1 MAVNDKDKP
10 RTGLQATMARLSR
23 PMYEQAPTA
32 QEIYRG
38 VGPRQAAHAVGSEMR
53 KLPGQISSA
62 ASTTGQVASGVVGSA
77 PQVVR
82 GLANSTGTAARN
94 FAGTDFRGAGS
105 SFASSVGQTATG
117 LGDTLGPPARQLARR
132 GAEGVANVAMDRI
145 RPYAETGGALAAGLR
160 GDALPQRPAASTP
173 ATAPAT
179 SGRAPLL
186 PGLVR
191 ATGDAIRG
199 VQATNLMRPNL
210 AAGIP
215 TAASGAAPQ
224 PAAPAPVMIDR
235 VLPDGSFASQ
245 QRATPPQG
253 PRPGDM
259 NTFTGRD
266 GQTRRVDVRATPADA
281 ATPYGVPSLSR
292 PQPSQAASQYG
303 IPSLARPQPGQGTP
317 ALNLT
322 RPTANPAG
330 QRAAILDPRSS
341 ASEMVRRANA
351 AMQSARVRSPAANTR
366 SQMQRHYDAA
376 GAERDFWLNQAGSL
390 GSDAQARFLAG
401 QQLRSQEGQTAAGLA
416 TQQNIADGRNAT
428 DLQRGFADNAARMQ
442 VAQTQQQGAM
452 DRLNLDLSRPQP
464 PITLAD
470 GTLAQ
475 LGPDGTL
482 KPYTMPDGSAARGL
496 QRPQR
501 DYMAEARLRALGLA
515 DAAVLRNAELSP
527 DARAAQLA
535 ANQQRYG
542 GGGENSA
549 PDGYSVEGTT
559 PDGRT
564 VYRDANGNRFV
575 SG

>member
-1 MAVNDKDKP
+1 MAINDEKP
-10 RTGLQATMARLSR
+10 RTGLQATLGKLTR
-23 PMYEQAPTA
+23 PMYPNAAPA
-32 QEIYRG
+32 QQVYQG
-38 VGPRQAAHAVGSEMR
+38 VGASGLARTAAHQAGR
-53 KLPGQISSA
+53 GA
-62 ASTTGQVASGVVGSA
+62 A
-77 PQVVR
+77 
-82 GLANSTGTAARN
+82 AARS
-94 FAGTDFRGAGS
+94 GIGA
-105 SFASSVGQTATG
+105 V
-117 LGDTLGPPARQLARR
+117 
-132 GAEGVANVAMDRI
+132 
-145 RPYAETGGALAAGLR
+145 
-160 GDALPQRPAASTP
+160 GDALGRGADNWQAAGRTDPNRPGPFSANNPGNAAFRRTLSGIGDSFSAGAAGRPMPP
-173 ATAPAT
+173 APSAPTTT
-179 SGRAPLL
+179 SRAPLL

-224 PAAPAPVMIDR
+224 PAARAPVMIDR

-303 IPSLARPQPGQGTP
+303 IPSLARPQPGQGSP

-322 RPTANPAG
+322 RPTPNPAG
-330 QRAAILDPRSS
+330 QRAAILDPRSQ

-401 QQLRSQEGQTAAGLA
+401 QQLRSQEGQTAASLG

-442 VAQTQQQGAM
+442 VAEMQQQGAM

-482 KPYTMPDGSAARGL
+482 QPYTMPDGSAARGL

-501 DYMAEARLRALGLA
+501 DYGAEAETRLMGQLISAQRNPETGLLAPNAGQVAREQLQQFRNGGVPTAAITALRG
-515 DAAVLRNAELSP
+515 NP
-527 DARAAQLA
+527 NLA
-535 ANQQRYG
+535 ADFDAKYGQGMAARYLAS
-542 GGGENSA
+542 N
-549 PDGYSVEGTT
+549 
-559 PDGRT
+559 
-564 VYRDANGNRFV
+564 
-575 SG
+575 